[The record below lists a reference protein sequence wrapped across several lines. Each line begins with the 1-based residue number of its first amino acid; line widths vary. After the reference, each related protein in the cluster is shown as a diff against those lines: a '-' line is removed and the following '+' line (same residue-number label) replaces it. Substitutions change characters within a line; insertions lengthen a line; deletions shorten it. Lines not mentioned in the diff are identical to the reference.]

1 MNTLDLKKE
10 LIDRISRIDDV
21 DFLNAI
27 KTILDGKK
35 NETFIK
41 LTNVQEKELLKSS
54 KDGRKGEFISQT
66 ELDKKVEVW
75 LTEK

>member
-1 MNTLDLKKE
+1 MNTLDLKQE

-21 DFLNAI
+21 EFLKAI

-35 NETFIK
+35 NESFIK
-41 LTNVQEKELLKSS
+41 LTNIQEKELLKSS
-54 KDGRKGEFISQT
+54 EEGGKGKFISQT

-75 LTEK
+75 LSEK

>member
-1 MNTLDLKKE
+1 MNTLDLKQE

-27 KTILDGKK
+27 KTILDYRKK
-35 NETFIK
+35 EPFIELSK
-41 LTNVQEKELLKSS
+41 NYEKELLKASE
-54 KDGRKGEFISQT
+54 DGRKGEIISQI
-66 ELDKKVEVW
+66 EMDKKVEVW

>member
-1 MNTLDLKKE
+1 MNTLDLKQE

-35 NETFIK
+35 KESFLK
-41 LTNVQEKELLKSS
+41 LTNDQEKELLKASEEG
-54 KDGRKGEFISQT
+54 KKGIFIPQT
-66 ELDKKVEVW
+66 EMDKKVEVW
-75 LTEK
+75 LTRK